1 MSYIWD
7 RDIDARNKEY
17 LEAQE
22 ERRLLEMLELNRL
35 HPVFYMSDYR
45 GLPGFG
51 DTSLIENARVKARKK
66 IRDRMSGRDRKG
78 RKPAPPTTY
87 RY

>member
-7 RDIDARNKEY
+7 YPTTTEEKE
-17 LEAQE
+17 AAE
-22 ERRLLEMLELNRL
+22 ERRLMELLELNRL
-35 HPVFYMSDYR
+35 HPVYYMSSYR
-45 GLPGFG
+45 GIPGFG
-51 DTSLIENARVKARKK
+51 DSSLIENTRIRVRKR
-66 IRDRMSGRDRKG
+66 IRDRMSGKDRKG